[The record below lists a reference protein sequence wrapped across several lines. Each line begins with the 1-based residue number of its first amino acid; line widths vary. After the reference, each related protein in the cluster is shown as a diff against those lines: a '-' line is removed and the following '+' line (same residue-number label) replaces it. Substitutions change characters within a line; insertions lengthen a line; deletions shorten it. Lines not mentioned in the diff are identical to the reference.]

1 MKNQKQ
7 LSSTGWLV
15 SISLTPPHNPPP
27 CQHHLGI
34 GGYRG
39 SQILWIA
46 PACQELTDPFFFLFC
61 QRSDSLSRQEKEK
74 RMPGETQVE
83 LSHTCFGTDCDLFA
97 LLSLVWNSRRTWHT
111 AGTGASETT
120 WVKSICAGLL
130 FGPLTTLGWH
140 SKIIHEI
147 YEHCLQ
153 WWCANG
159 MALAKQSQSES
170 RICPVIHMWAV
181 LVINLLLLQFVNSNT
196 DKYEKKK

>member
-1 MKNQKQ
+1 M
-7 LSSTGWLV
+7 S
-15 SISLTPPHNPPP
+15 
-27 CQHHLGI
+27 
-34 GGYRG
+34 
-39 SQILWIA
+39 
-46 PACQELTDPFFFLFC
+46 
-61 QRSDSLSRQEKEK
+61 
-74 RMPGETQVE
+74 GETQVE

-120 WVKSICAGLL
+120 WVRSICAGLL

-147 YEHCLQ
+147 YEHRLQ

-196 DKYEKKK
+196 DKYEKKKKKSHQHANLILDPCLSVQCKGLRHKANDFQLQTHTSKSPGLL